1 MADRRQHHHK
11 VLEIDIDEIE
21 VGETLIPIDQR
32 RVAALAESIAD
43 IGLLQP
49 ISVSGRRLIA
59 GRHRLLACRALGW
72 SQISAIEL
80 TGLDALACEAA
91 SLDENL
97 VRGFT
102 RSPAIRAIL
111 IARRRALYVAMH
123 PQTETT
129 AARLGAL
136 ERARARRR
144 GEKMEPPIPGFYVA
158 VAESLGFKPC
168 SIVDILRLEKDLG
181 AATLA
186 KDTPDNN

>member
-32 RVAALAESIAD
+32 RVDALAESIAD

-49 ISVSGRRLIA
+49 ISVSGRRLI
-59 GRHRLLACRALGW
+59 GRLLACRALGW

-111 IARRRALYVAMH
+111 IARRRTLYQRMH
-123 PQTETT
+123 PETETVT
-129 AARLGAL
+129 ARLGAL
-136 ERARARRR
+136 KRARARRR
-144 GEKMEPPIPGFYVA
+144 GENVKPPTPGFYIA
-158 VAESLGFKPC
+158 AAELLGFKPC
-168 SIVDILRLEKDLG
+168 SIVDILRLEEDLG
-181 AATLA
+181 AASGLSR
-186 KDTPDNN
+186 